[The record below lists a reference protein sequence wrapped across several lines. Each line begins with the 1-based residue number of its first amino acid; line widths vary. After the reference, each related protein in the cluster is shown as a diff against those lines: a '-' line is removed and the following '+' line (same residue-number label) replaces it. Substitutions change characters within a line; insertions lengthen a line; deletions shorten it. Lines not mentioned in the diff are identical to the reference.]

1 MFVSPHDRG
10 TCDCVI
16 VAVEVGI
23 AAAPIFVASLN
34 VASAVRELQSA
45 AWGELL
51 EVTPDANVTVQ
62 RIPAARIVV
71 SAANVI
77 AAADVPEPE
86 EVTTKEVV
94 PQPLAVTLS
103 FAKVPNTNP
112 GSTSLMVSS
121 KYISFFSWKVYAMEV
136 AVDTTGWL
144 SLKMLTSNEGAV
156 TSVDLPMGV
165 AATSTADASVT
176 AVVREF
182 KLAACAEPVVI
193 PLATVTAHSTY
204 AFILDVAAVNVKAA
218 VADPEFAE
226 AIVNVVVP
234 HPLVDGVESVVNVKD
249 GSTIASVSPVSSSTL
264 RANAWDTTVLATV
277 TGFEMDN
284 EVWTRAGVPESG
296 PNAGEEEMAV
306 ASIFP
311 AAASVTA
318 MVLLAMFCP
327 CALAPSVTP
336 DAIETEHSVPELSRA
351 VAAANVIVAVAV
363 PEPLAATVNVVVPQ
377 PLSRGADSPVKAAS
391 GSTTAIVSLVC
402 RSTFNANV
410 ISTAV
415 AVLTAGLAIVMML
428 VVNAGNTTAVDVPI
442 AVAGKSAVFASV
454 TVTERCGQFSTWGMA
469 LVVTPVAISIV
480 HWTSAAIAAFPAVN
494 AIAAVWV
501 NVLLFAA
508 VKVVVPHPMTDGVAN
523 VPSPK
528 NGILTV
534 TTSLI
539 DICTF
544 IEKANSMPDCA
555 DVTGL
560 RIVRALRIVWDS
572 SA

>member
-1 MFVSPHDRG
+1 
-10 TCDCVI
+10 
-16 VAVEVGI
+16 
-23 AAAPIFVASLN
+23 
-34 VASAVRELQSA
+34 
-45 AWGELL
+45 
-51 EVTPDANVTVQ
+51 
-62 RIPAARIVV
+62 V

-264 RANAWDTTVLATV
+264 RANA
-277 TGFEMDN
+277 
-284 EVWTRAGVPESG
+284 
-296 PNAGEEEMAV
+296 
-306 ASIFP
+306 
-311 AAASVTA
+311 
-318 MVLLAMFCP
+318 
-327 CALAPSVTP
+327 
-336 DAIETEHSVPELSRA
+336 
-351 VAAANVIVAVAV
+351 
-363 PEPLAATVNVVVPQ
+363 
-377 PLSRGADSPVKAAS
+377 
-391 GSTTAIVSLVC
+391 
-402 RSTFNANV
+402 
-410 ISTAV
+410 
-415 AVLTAGLAIVMML
+415 
-428 VVNAGNTTAVDVPI
+428 
-442 AVAGKSAVFASV
+442 
-454 TVTERCGQFSTWGMA
+454 
-469 LVVTPVAISIV
+469 
-480 HWTSAAIAAFPAVN
+480 
-494 AIAAVWV
+494 
-501 NVLLFAA
+501 
-508 VKVVVPHPMTDGVAN
+508 
-523 VPSPK
+523 
-528 NGILTV
+528 
-534 TTSLI
+534 
-539 DICTF
+539 
-544 IEKANSMPDCA
+544 
-555 DVTGL
+555 
-560 RIVRALRIVWDS
+560 
-572 SA
+572 